1 MRSHATRGLP
11 RLAAALPAALLAC
24 GCAGGSPSGA
34 ASRAPPAAQERLLAL
49 PTAAGVLRVSDGGTG
64 EPALVLVHGLGSD
77 LEVWRAQLDRL
88 RSSRRVV
95 AYDQRGHGG
104 SAPPRDG
111 AYTIAALADD
121 LDAVIRGLGLRR
133 VVLVGHSMSG
143 AVLSAWA
150 GDHPAQVA
158 GLVYVDAVGD
168 FRGIPR
174 ADLEAAIE
182 ADRAFLAD
190 PLSRHRTY
198 QEMLG
203 DKARPATRAAVLA
216 SVDRLDPAAF
226 PALRRSLFAFE
237 VGARLDAVAAP
248 RVAIEAEGSD
258 FPVMASRVIP
268 GARRVVLP
276 GVSHWL
282 MLDDPGAFGRALD
295 EALPP
300 R

>member
-1 MRSHATRGLP
+1 MPSHATRGLP
-11 RLAAALPAALLAC
+11 RLAAALPAALLAW
-24 GCAGGSPSGA
+24 GCAGGRPSV
-34 ASRAPPAAQERLLAL
+34 ASQAPLAVQERLLAL

-104 SAPPRDG
+104 STPPRDG
-111 AYTIAALADD
+111 VYTIAALADD
-121 LDAVIRGLGLRR
+121 LDAVVRGLGLRR

-168 FRGIPR
+168 FHEFPR
-174 ADLEAAIE
+174 AELDAASE
-182 ADRAFLAD
+182 ADRAFLDD
-190 PLSRHRTY
+190 PPSRHRTY

-203 DKARPATRAAVLA
+203 DRARPATRAAVLA

-226 PALRRSLFAFE
+226 AALRRSLFAFE

-258 FPVMASRVIP
+258 FPIMASKVIP

-282 MLDDPGAFGRALD
+282 MLDDPEAFGRALD